1 VIRVLLADDQSM
13 VRHGLRMILESDP
26 GITVV
31 AEAADGAQA
40 IDAWRRHKPDV
51 ALLDVRMP
59 VQDGLAATRAILA
72 DDTSTRV
79 IILTTFDLDE
89 YVFEALRCG
98 ASGFLLKNAPAERLV
113 EAVAAVARGDGLL
126 DPAITRGVI
135 ERFAT
140 TASVAPATELDA
152 LTARE
157 RDVLLLVARGLT
169 NAEIAGRLVVSLGTV
184 KSHVASVLAKLGCRD
199 RTQAVIYAYEHGVLR
214 PGAST

>member
-140 TASVAPATELDA
+140 TASVAPATELD
-152 LTARE
+152 
-157 RDVLLLVARGLT
+157 VLLLVARGLT